1 MENSI
6 QSCVRYFESRVSNEI
21 LKAHQTPTDDEIV
34 MSDYAEKLV
43 NKHEEKVQQI
53 LLRMKKGNKDAPL
66 VLTNYANQLLIK
78 KAKSKS

>member
-21 LKAHQTPTDDEIV
+21 LKSHQTPMDDEIV
-34 MSDYAEKLV
+34 MSDYAERLV

-66 VLTNYANQLLIK
+66 VLTNYANQLLMK